1 MWDFLRAADTLL
13 YFEIAITS
21 LLKSFLSFTLTEHS
35 LHYLTLVRSQEKDA
49 RQLAKFTEYNPSGK
63 KRNMQFF
70 EFSQTLWF
78 RIFPALSRHIHLRNG
93 ACNLTHAAVDLWPW
107 GQTLQKAD
115 LQPLW
120 QMTPEYFCWLS

>member
-1 MWDFLRAADTLL
+1 MWDFLRAADILL

-70 EFSQTLWF
+70 W
-78 RIFPALSRHIHLRNG
+78 I
-93 ACNLTHAAVDLWPW
+93 
-107 GQTLQKAD
+107 
-115 LQPLW
+115 
-120 QMTPEYFCWLS
+120 